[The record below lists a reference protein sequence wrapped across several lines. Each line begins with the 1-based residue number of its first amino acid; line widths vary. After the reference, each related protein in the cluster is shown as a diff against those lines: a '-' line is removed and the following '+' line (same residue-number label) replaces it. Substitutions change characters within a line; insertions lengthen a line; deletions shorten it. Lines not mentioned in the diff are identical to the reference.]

1 MSTANTVTTE
11 ISLLAYIGG
20 RKFTLALVMTILNFI
35 ALFFGKLDSGAY
47 SFISASIITAY
58 IAGNVY
64 QHINTAQAAA
74 AVAADDL
81 NKPANTN

>member
-20 RKFTLALVMTILNFI
+20 RKFTLALVMTILNFV

-64 QHINTAQAAA
+64 QHINTAQTAA
-74 AVAADDL
+74 AV
-81 NKPANTN
+81 NTDGVTTPTSTN